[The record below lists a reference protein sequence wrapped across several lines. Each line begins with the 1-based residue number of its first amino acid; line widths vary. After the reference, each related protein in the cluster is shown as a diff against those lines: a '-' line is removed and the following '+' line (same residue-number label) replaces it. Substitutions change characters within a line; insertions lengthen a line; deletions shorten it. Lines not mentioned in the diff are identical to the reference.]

1 MIRHVAIGLTFE
13 STKNQSFRMPATMN
27 EPRAMLVDLDDTLI
41 GSERSTE
48 TCWRLA
54 CEESVDRI
62 SSISAD
68 RLLREIR
75 RTYAWYWSDQDRHR
89 MGRANLTRTTIS
101 VVDQSLHRL
110 GFDLPELAIEI
121 GRSYRSLRDEKIE
134 LLPGAIDALQ
144 RFRKQGVRLALITNG
159 TGAGQRAKI
168 ERFNL
173 ERRFD
178 HILIEGE
185 LGVGKPEREF
195 YIAAMDALECCPSE
209 TWCVGDNLLWEVEA
223 PQAMGIYSVW
233 VDRFG
238 VGLPAGSHVKPN
250 RIVTSIA
257 ELRI

>member
-1 MIRHVAIGLTFE
+1 
-13 STKNQSFRMPATMN
+13 
-27 EPRAMLVDLDDTLI
+27 MLVDLDDTII
-41 GSERSTE
+41 GSEGSTE

-54 CEESVDRI
+54 CEESVTRI
-62 SSISAD
+62 SSID
-68 RLLREIR
+68 VDHLLREIR
-75 RTYAWYWSDQDRHR
+75 STYEWYWSDQDRHR
-89 MGRANLTRTTIS
+89 VGRADLTGTTIS
-101 VVDQSLHRL
+101 LVGQSLRRL

-134 LLPGAIDALQ
+134 LVPGAIDALQ
-144 RFRKQGVRLALITNG
+144 RFRKHGVRLALITNG

-168 ERFNL
+168 DRFGL
-173 ERRFD
+173 ERHFD
-178 HILIEGE
+178 HIQIEGE
-185 LGVGKPEREF
+185 LRVGKPEREF
-195 YIAAMDALECCPSE
+195 YVAAMNALESCPSE

-223 PQAMGIYSVW
+223 PQALGIYSVW